1 MAGRGL
7 LETGK
12 LYIHAVRRAG
22 RDGLSMRLRL
32 FGMLL
37 LFLNAILMGFLLIL
51 FLTGTFHSGMQATRE
66 LLENELSYRAQNV
79 YRSFGDISVQGVTL
93 AGELSQSLERH
104 LAEVA
109 PQAKCH
115 KADTVYFGGGTP
127 SYLGAERLRSILRA
141 VMKGCP
147 VTRDAEITLEA
158 NPDSACD
165 IKALRTL
172 RRAGFNRL
180 SLGVQSADDGL
191 LRAIGRI
198 HTFAQVQQSVTAA
211 RKAGFRNISMDL
223 IYGLPGQTMQQ
234 WEDTL
239 SAVIALAP
247 EHISCYGLKLEPG
260 TPLYERRLEETFPD
274 DDAQADMYLYA
285 VTALE
290 QNGYGQYEISNFAK
304 PGYESRHNLKY
315 WRMQEYAGF
324 GPGAHSDFGGVRYAY
339 VRDLDGYIGG
349 RLILSESE
357 SDATL
362 TRDYE
367 YVMLSLR
374 TAEGIDRRYFETTY
388 RQRFQ
393 PMEELFL
400 QYERAGLACR
410 TENGW
415 RLTPRGFLVSNSII
429 VALEDA
435 LAQQKLR
442 REQAVASGNYRV
454 I

>member
-1 MAGRGL
+1 MKKEKAPLG
-7 LETGK
+7 
-12 LYIHAVRRAG
+12 LYIHIPFCRQKCAYCDFYSLPSREDKMDAYT
-22 RDGLSMRLRL
+22 D
-32 FGMLL
+32 
-37 LFLNAILMGFLLIL
+37 ALI
-51 FLTGTFHSGMQATRE
+51 
-66 LLENELSYRAQNV
+66 
-79 YRSFGDISVQGVTL
+79 
-93 AGELSQSLERH
+93 RH
-104 LAEVA
+104 IQEVA
-109 PQAKCH
+109 PRTESH
-115 KADTVYFGGGTP
+115 LVDTVYFGGGTP
-127 SYLGAERLRSILRA
+127 SYLGAERLRSILRT

-165 IKALRTL
+165 SKALRTL

-198 HTFAQVQQSVTAA
+198 HTFEQVQQSVTAA

-324 GPGAHSDFGGVRYAY
+324 GPGAHSDFGDVRYGY
-339 VRDLDGYIGG
+339 LRDIDRYIAGE
-349 RLILSESE
+349 LVLSERETISRRE
-357 SDATL
+357 
-362 TRDYE
+362 RDME
-367 YVMLSLR
+367 YIMLRLR
-374 TAEGIDRRYFETTY
+374 LARGADPREFENAF
-388 RQRFQ
+388 RERFN
-393 PMEELFL
+393 PLAKL
-400 QYERAGLACR
+400 LHQYAAHGLACQ
-410 TENGW
+410 NDDGSW
-415 RLTPRGFLVSNSII
+415 RLTPKGFLVSNQII
-429 VALEDA
+429 GALQEELSREKADR
-435 LAQQKLR
+435 LAR
-442 REQAVASGNYRV
+442 AARGDYRV
-454 I
+454 ID

>member
-1 MAGRGL
+1 MKKENAPLG
-7 LETGK
+7 
-12 LYIHAVRRAG
+12 LYIHIPFCRQKCAYCDFYSLPHSEEKMDAYTAA
-22 RDGLSMRLRL
+22 LLRH
-32 FGMLL
+32 
-37 LFLNAILMGFLLIL
+37 I
-51 FLTGTFHSGMQATRE
+51 E
-66 LLENELSYRAQNV
+66 
-79 YRSFGDISVQGVTL
+79 
-93 AGELSQSLERH
+93 
-104 LAEVA
+104 EVA
-109 PQAKCH
+109 PRTAAH
-115 KADTVYFGGGTP
+115 RVDTVYFGGGTP
-127 SYLGAERLRSILRA
+127 SYLGSERLTKLLRTIR
-141 VMKGCP
+141 KRCP

-165 IKALRTL
+165 VKALRAL
-172 RRAGFNRL
+172 RRAGFNRI
-180 SLGVQSADDGL
+180 SLGVQSADDEL

-198 HTFAQVQQSVTAA
+198 HTFAQVQQAVAA
-211 RKAGFRNISMDL
+211 VRKAGFKNLSMDL

-239 SAVIALAP
+239 SSVIALAP

-260 TPLYERRLEETFPD
+260 TPLYDRRLEESFPD
-274 DDAQADMYLYA
+274 DDAQADMYLYT
-285 VTALE
+285 VTAR
-290 QNGYGQYEISNFAK
+290 
-304 PGYESRHNLKY
+304 ESRHNLKY

-339 VRDLDGYIGG
+339 VRDLDAYING

-393 PMEELFL
+393 PMEELL
-400 QYERAGLACR
+400 AQYERAGLAVR
-410 TENGW
+410 TEKGW

-429 VALEDA
+429 VALEEA
-435 LAQQKLR
+435 LAAQKIR
-442 REQAVASGNYRV
+442 REQALAQRDYR
-454 I
+454 II